1 MAEPELSMLEEKTFT
16 EKELQQYNGARGR
29 SIYIA
34 YNGVVYDVTE
44 APKWRTGMH
53 EDLHFAGIDLTRSL
67 PKAPHGEEVFS
78 RPGVKRMGLL
88 IADRK

>member
-1 MAEPELSMLEEKTFT
+1 MIELSTIEEKTFT
-16 EKELQQYNGARGR
+16 EKELQAYNGERGR

-44 APKWRTGMH
+44 APKWRTGLH
-53 EDLHFAGIDLTRSL
+53 EDLHFSGIDLTRSL
-67 PKAPHGEEVFS
+67 HKAPHGEEVFI
-78 RPGVKRMGLL
+78 RPEVKRVGRL